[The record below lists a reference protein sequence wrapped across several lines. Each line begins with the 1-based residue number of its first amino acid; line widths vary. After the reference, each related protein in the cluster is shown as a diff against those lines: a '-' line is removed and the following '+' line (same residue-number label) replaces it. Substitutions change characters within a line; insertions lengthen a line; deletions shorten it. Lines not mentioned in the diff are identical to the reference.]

1 MPAAK
6 TEKPKSRID
15 ERLSYRAHE
24 WRISPR
30 ATLLSAQRYSV
41 FVKFMKGALLV
52 AAVALGAAVLIY
64 ALQPRDAGRLAMTF
78 ERIGRVEGDL
88 AMINPRLSG
97 TDDDGLPF
105 LVTAAS
111 AIQEGRGSD
120 KVRLAD
126 VVADISL
133 KDGTMLHVTAAGGTV
148 DTKTHVLEVS
158 GGMRLVSQDGY
169 DARTQSAVADLKS
182 GTVHGENG
190 IEAEGNFGRITAE
203 RFALN
208 RDSRQLRFSGNVRM
222 LLNSGNVAA
231 EPRTQE

>member
-1 MPAAK
+1 MPATK
-6 TEKPKSRID
+6 SGKPKSRID
-15 ERLSYRAHE
+15 ERLSYRTRE

-30 ATLLSAQRYSV
+30 ATLLSARRYSV
-41 FVKFMKGALLV
+41 FVRFMKGALPV

-64 ALQPRDAGRLAMTF
+64 ALQPREPGRLALTF
-78 ERIGRVEGDL
+78 ERMGRVEGDL
-88 AMINPRLSG
+88 AMIKPRLSG

-120 KVRLAD
+120 RVRLVE
-126 VVADISL
+126 VVAEISL
-133 KDGTMLHVTAAGGTV
+133 KDGTALHVTAASGTV

-158 GGMRLVSQDGY
+158 GGMRLVSKDGY

-190 IEAEGNFGRITAE
+190 IEAQGNFGRITAE

-222 LLNSGNVAA
+222 LLNSGNVAP
-231 EPRTQE
+231 EQRTRE